1 MKKPKPK
8 LSKRIQNTVLPGPL
22 VVDYSHARVV
32 MPFRVSLIE
41 YYTTEFA
48 EIEQWCDETFGIQGW
63 RRSGVFP
70 GYIHFEKEKYV
81 TMFLIRWPR

>member
-1 MKKPKPK
+1 VKKPKPK
-8 LSKRIQNTVLPGPL
+8 KKVRNTSILEPL
-22 VVDYSHARVV
+22 AVAGYRGQTA
-32 MPFRVSLIE
+32 MPFRVSLVE

-48 EIEQWCDETFGIQGW
+48 EIEQWCDDTFGNQGW
-63 RRSGVFP
+63 RRTGVFP